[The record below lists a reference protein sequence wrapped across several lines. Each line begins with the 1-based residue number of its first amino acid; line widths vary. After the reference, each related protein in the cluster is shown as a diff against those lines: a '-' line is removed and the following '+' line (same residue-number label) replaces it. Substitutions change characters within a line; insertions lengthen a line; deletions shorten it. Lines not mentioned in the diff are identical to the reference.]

1 MPRSIPNATPAQ
13 IDGAR
18 YPRQP
23 AYAAADKFPDAL
35 TAMPHLGDRAL
46 EGSLAELGLEPTSPN
61 AASITSRIQD
71 ILDEVIT
78 DTIQVRE
85 ITPSRATRREELGR
99 WLWNRSEPSPL
110 SFASESEL
118 ADRLILRGAIP
129 MRGTLNP
136 FEIGDYDPAD
146 VRAAAADLHTEL
158 SGKKGAD
165 ARLDAQHLVTRL
177 VELFE
182 DVTGEIATHS
192 TGTDSWHHNKKS
204 VPQSK
209 AGQFILAVRDASKLG
224 IPDHTLSTALAT
236 YIRKRNR
243 DPA

>member
-1 MPRSIPNATPAQ
+1 MPRPSPNPTPAQ

-18 YPRQP
+18 YPWQP
-23 AYAAADKFPDAL
+23 AYPPADKFRGGL
-35 TAMPHLGDRAL
+35 TAMPHLDDHAL
-46 EGSLAELGLEPTSPN
+46 EGSLAELGLEPTSPY
-61 AASITSRIQD
+61 AASITSRIKN

-85 ITPSRATRREELGR
+85 ITPSRATRRNELR
-99 WLWNRSEPSPL
+99 QLLRNRSEPTPL
-110 SFASESEL
+110 SFATESEL

-129 MRGTLNP
+129 IRGTRNP

-146 VRAAAADLHTEL
+146 LRAAAADLDTEL
-158 SGKKGAD
+158 CAQKGAD
-165 ARLDAQHLVTRL
+165 ARLHAQHLVLRL

-192 TGTDSWHHNKKS
+192 TGTDSWHQNMKS

-209 AGQFILAVRDASKLG
+209 AGQFILAVRNASKLG

>member
-1 MPRSIPNATPAQ
+1 MSRSIPKATPSQ

-18 YPRQP
+18 YPKQP
-23 AYAAADKFPDAL
+23 AHAAAGRLPAGLTSTPDL
-35 TAMPHLGDRAL
+35 DNRAL
-46 EGSLAELGLEPTSPN
+46 EGALAELGLESTSPN
-61 AASITSRIQD
+61 ASRITSRIQD

-99 WLWNRSEPSPL
+99 LLRNRSEPAPL
-110 SFASESEL
+110 SFATESEL

-129 MRGTLNP
+129 IRGTRNP

-146 VRAAAADLHTEL
+146 LRAAAADLDTEL
-158 SGKKGAD
+158 CAQKGAD
-165 ARLDAQHLVTRL
+165 ARLDAQHLVIRL

-192 TGTDSWHHNKKS
+192 TGTDSWHHDNKS

-209 AGQFILAVRDASKLG
+209 AGQFVLAVQNASKLG
-224 IPDHTLSTALAT
+224 IPDHTLSSALAT
-236 YIRKRNR
+236 YIRKRNKDR
-243 DPA
+243 A